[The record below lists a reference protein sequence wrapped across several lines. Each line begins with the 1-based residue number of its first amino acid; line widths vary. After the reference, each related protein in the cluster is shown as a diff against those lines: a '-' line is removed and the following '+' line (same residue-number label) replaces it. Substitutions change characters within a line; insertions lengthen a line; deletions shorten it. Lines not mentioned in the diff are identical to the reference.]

1 MIRSKLI
8 DDDHISMLKIV
19 INLSPIFLVI
29 FHEKHIY
36 ICKIIQFNYII
47 LLFKENKIEE
57 IKLSLNSDNFSL
69 S

>member
-1 MIRSKLI
+1 MKNIY
-8 DDDHISMLKIV
+8 
-19 INLSPIFLVI
+19 
-29 FHEKHIY
+29 IY